1 VVEWRSPGDYE
12 SVFARLQ
19 QEQPTGL
26 VLLTAPGM
34 APMFS
39 SITSPAIAHKLP
51 TIAPGIISTMNGALM
66 SYGPVVETYF
76 PRAVILADR
85 ILRGEKPGDLP
96 IERPAKFELVLN
108 LRIAKVMG
116 LTIPQ
121 LLVDRADEVIE

>member
-1 VVEWRSPGDYE
+1 MDATV
-12 SVFARLQ
+12 
-19 QEQPTGL
+19 
-26 VLLTAPGM
+26 
-34 APMFS
+34 S

-51 TIAPGIISTMNGALM
+51 TIASKYYTMNGALM

-108 LRIAKVMG
+108 LRTAKVMG

-121 LLVDRADEVIE
+121 PLVDRADEVIE